1 MNLRCGSG
9 CLGIIWM
16 ILGSLLP
23 LFDFKSCLFSLLVS
37 KKQFVRT
44 IYYTTCLSKETI
56 HKICHYMEWII
67 KTMQGSPE
75 LAIFLTLA
83 LGFAVGQ
90 IKIKG
95 FGLGSV
101 TGVLLMGVLIG
112 QLGIVISPTVKS
124 TFFLIFLFAVGYSVG
139 PQFIHGLKKDGLPQ
153 IAFAAIVCVACLVVA
168 WVAALIAGFNI
179 GNAAGLLAGANT
191 ISAVIGVATDTINQ
205 LGISDEQK
213 HSFINQIPVAY
224 AVTYIFGTA
233 GTAWFLASVGP
244 KLLGKNIVEQTKE
257 YEKTLGGSINEE
269 DTSLEYAYDGTTF
282 RVIEVNNDYFNQQR
296 TVQEVEDML
305 VQKGWPV
312 YIERIR
318 PLNGTII
325 QEPTPD
331 IKISKGDRLV
341 LNGPIDTLISDE
353 NSIGVEVADI
363 ELLDFKAEAIRVIV
377 SNKAVIGKVLQ
388 ELKTAKERHGA
399 IIRKIHRGKVTIPL
413 LKNVTLQRGDIVEI
427 EGRKAD
433 VDRFAA
439 YLGYAEHPTS
449 VTDILYVGL
458 GIFLGGILGSL
469 TLHTGNIPLSLSASG
484 GVLIMGIVFGWARSL
499 RPTFGA
505 IPEPAIWLMNNL
517 GLNVFIAVVGIN
529 AGPDFIAGLKA
540 AGVNLFIAGIFVSL
554 VPMLIGILLG
564 RFVFKFQ
571 PAITLGA
578 CAGARTTTAALGALE
593 DALKSK
599 VPALSYTTTYAVGN
613 TLLIIWGVVIVLLMS

>member
-1 MNLRCGSG
+1 M
-9 CLGIIWM
+9 
-16 ILGSLLP
+16 
-23 LFDFKSCLFSLLVS
+23 D
-37 KKQFVRT
+37 
-44 IYYTTCLSKETI
+44 
-56 HKICHYMEWII
+56 WII
-67 KTMQGSPE
+67 KTLQGTPE

-83 LGFAVGQ
+83 LGFAIGR

-95 FGLGSV
+95 FSLGSV
-101 TGVLLMGVLIG
+101 TGVLLMGVLVG

-168 WVAALIAGFNI
+168 WVAAIIAGFDL

-191 ISAVIGVATDTINQ
+191 ISAVIGVASDTINQ
-205 LGISDEQK
+205 LAIGDDQK
-213 HSFINQIPVAY
+213 HTFINQIPVAY

-244 KLLGKNIVEQTKE
+244 KLLGKNVIERTKE

-269 DTSLEYAYDGTTF
+269 DSSMEYAYDGTTF
-282 RVIEVNNDYFNQQR
+282 RSIEVTNEFFNGGK
-296 TVQEVEDML
+296 TVQELEDAL
-305 VQKGWPV
+305 VRKGWPV
-312 YIERIR
+312 YVERIR
-318 PLNGTII
+318 PVKGEII

-331 IKISKGDRLV
+331 IKINKGDRLV
-341 LNGPIDTLISDE
+341 LNGPVDALISDE

-377 SNKAVIGKVLQ
+377 SNKEVIGKTLL
-388 ELKTAKERHGA
+388 ELKTSKERHGA

-413 LKNVTLQRGDIVEI
+413 LKNVKLQRGDIIEV

-433 VDRFAA
+433 VDRFAN
-439 YLGYAEHPTS
+439 YLGIAERPTN
-449 VTDILYVGL
+449 VTDLLYVGL
-458 GIFLGGILGSL
+458 GIFLGGIIGSL
-469 TLHTGNIPLSLSASG
+469 TIRTGNIPLSLSASG
-484 GVLIMGIVFGWARSL
+484 GVLIMGIIFGWVRSL

-505 IPEPAIWLMNNL
+505 IPEPSIWLMNNM
-517 GLNVFIAVVGIN
+517 GLNIFIAVVGIN

-540 AGVNLFIAGIFVSL
+540 AGVSLFIAGIFVSL
-554 VPMLIGILLG
+554 VPMLIGLLLG

-593 DALKSK
+593 DSLQSK